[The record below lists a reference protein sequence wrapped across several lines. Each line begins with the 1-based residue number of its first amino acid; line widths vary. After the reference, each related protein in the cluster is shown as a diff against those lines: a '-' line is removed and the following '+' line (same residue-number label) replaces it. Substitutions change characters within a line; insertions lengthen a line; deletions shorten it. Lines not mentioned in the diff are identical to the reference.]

1 MRYSS
6 FCLAVLTVGAGRAQ
20 DITWVGGDSGDVNVK
35 ANWDPQWIP
44 NSQTGDTPLI
54 AVFTNSVTIYNDG
67 GYWYLSGFKVRNNSA
82 VTVKG
87 SVSNNRIQ
95 VSNVCTEFIVDVET
109 GSSLTHVKGSATEA
123 SFYALKKSFRK
134 IGGGTFKPGPRFG
147 WSGDYPMATLTVA
160 EGTLDSSGSAIRC
173 NGEIKVCSGA
183 TLKCGASGIVVMS
196 GETLSFPSYV
206 NVEAGGTF
214 DCGNANLTL
223 LGLEGDGAVVNGAEL
238 TLTMYHSG
246 KRFNG
251 TIQATT
257 LTVGNAAYT
266 LPGASW
272 TVGAA
277 NTLQGVGTWKFGNDA
292 SVPMEVRFAAGIGTF
307 LVGGRSYPTDRAF
320 YDLDG
325 MPVLIDYR
333 HAVWY
338 VDDDNY
344 GKTGMDGKT
353 PETAFGTLQ
362 EAMENPSL
370 ANYDTVFALPGTYD
384 KGGMTS
390 GTEAT
395 TNRVVVPY
403 SIRLASTDGPEKT
416 VIVGKVS
423 SAAEKD
429 ARGNGP
435 GAIRCVKLSL
445 GSSISGFT
453 LTGGRVAETEDDSS
467 EDSFGGGVQ
476 CAGREYVMDCII
488 TNNAAVRAGAGRNCT
503 FVRCRVFDN
512 RATGN
517 LGSAFYGATDLYG
530 CIIDRN
536 PCGTKYA
543 YYSNE
548 SGNVIKNCTFGPNE
562 SCDFRSTKATMVCN
576 TIFMSGIHSSTVGV
590 YSNCV
595 FLCQL
600 ADGMRPDGDCVVRSD
615 LTTVEEKLAYA
626 GLAAD
631 LHPVKGSRLIDAGKD
646 AYFVQ
651 TSSAIKQGCGATDA
665 CGAPR
670 VSNGTID
677 IGGYE
682 YDWRTDYADSLG
694 SAKKIPIVSATSS
707 VVTNGTGGIVLGN
720 RDVVRARC
728 VKATGD
734 YSVSVQVTGEGTLTV
749 ELGADDVRTV
759 TAADGPT
766 ELKFSV
772 AAVPQDLRFEFAG
785 SGSAKLVAFDYPR
798 TGMLLLLR

>member
-1 MRYSS
+1 MM
-6 FCLAVLTVGAGRAQ
+6 FLVGLMSVGTCGAI
-20 DITWVGGDSGDVNVK
+20 DITWIGGASGNLADK
-35 ANWDPQWIP
+35 ANWDPAWIP
-44 NSQTGDTPLI
+44 SDNSYSLI
-54 AVFTNSVTIYNDG
+54 AVFTNSATVSLNTSDG
-67 GYWYLSGFKVRNNSA
+67 LWCLGGFAVQGNS
-82 VTVKG
+82 TVKIQG
-87 SVSNNRIQ
+87 ISGKNNRIQ
-95 VSNVCTEFIVDVET
+95 VSTASDDFVVNVET
-109 GSSLTHVKGSATEA
+109 GSSLTHVKGASSDQA
-123 SFYALKKSFRK
+123 SFYAQGKPLMKL
-134 IGGGTFKPGPRFG
+134 GGGAFKPGARFG
-147 WSGDYPMATLTVA
+147 WSGVNPMSTLRVE
-160 EGTLDSSGSAIRC
+160 EGTVDASGSAIRC
-173 NGEIKVCSGA
+173 TGEIKVCSGA
-183 TLKCGASGIVVMS
+183 TLKCGSSGIVVMS

-214 DCGNANLTL
+214 DCGNADQTL
-223 LGLEGDGAVVNGAEL
+223 LGLEGAGVVVNGTGL

-251 TIQATT
+251 TIQTSK
-257 LTVGNAAYT
+257 LMIDNASYT
-266 LPGASW
+266 APGANW

-277 NTLQGVGTWKFGNDA
+277 DTLKGVETWTFGNDA

-307 LVGGRSYPTDRAF
+307 FVGGPSYPTDRAF

-325 MPVLIDYR
+325 MPVLLDYS

-344 GKTGMDGKT
+344 GKAGMDGKT
-353 PETAFGTLQ
+353 PGTAFGTLQ

-384 KGGMTS
+384 KGDMSFGA
-390 GTEAT
+390 EAT
-395 TNRVVVPY
+395 TNRVVVPARV
-403 SIRLASTDGPEKT
+403 RLASTDGPEKT
-416 VIVGKVS
+416 VIVGQKAVV
-423 SAAEKD
+423 EVKGKQ
-429 ARGNGP
+429 GNGP
-435 GAIRCVKLSL
+435 GAIRCVKLYANA
-445 GSSISGFT
+445 SISGFT
-453 LTGGRVAETEDDSS
+453 LTDGHVSETEDGTS
-467 EDSFGGGVQ
+467 EDYVGGGVQ
-476 CAGREYVMDCII
+476 CSGGGYVIDCIV
-488 TNNAAVRAGAGRNCT
+488 TNNAAVRGGAGNNCV

-512 RATGN
+512 RATSYY
-517 LGSAFYGATDLYG
+517 GSAFYGATDLYG
-530 CIIDRN
+530 CVIDRN
-536 PCGTKYA
+536 PCSTKYA
-543 YYSNE
+543 YYSTE
-548 SGNVIKNCTFGPNE
+548 SGVTIKNCTFGPNE
-562 SCDFRSTKATMVCN
+562 SCDFRTTKTTMVCN

-590 YSNCV
+590 CSNCV
-595 FLCQL
+595 FLCQPGDNMQL
-600 ADGMRPDGDCVVRSD
+600 DDCVVKSD

-626 GLAAD
+626 GLDAD
-631 LHPVKGSRLIDAGKD
+631 LHPVKGSRLIDAGKN
-646 AYFVQ
+646 AYFAQ

-707 VVTNGTGGIVLGN
+707 VVTNGTGGIVLGT

-734 YSVSVQVTGEGTLTV
+734 YTVSVQVTGEGTLTV

-772 AAVPQDLRFEFAG
+772 ATVPQDLRFEFAG
-785 SGSAKLVAFDYPR
+785 SGSANLVAFDYPR
-798 TGMLLLLR
+798 TGMVLQLR